1 MGKRIREVMT
11 SHPRTI
17 APSTNLQDAARLLRD
32 LDVGSLPI
40 VDNEECVGMLTDRDI
55 VVRAIAE
62 GRSPSSV
69 SAGEIASKEPVM
81 VDEDEPLDEAERLMA
96 EYQIRRIPV
105 RDRDG
110 HLVGM
115 LSQADVALVHGA
127 KQAGKLVEQ
136 VSR

>member
-1 MGKRIREVMT
+1 M
-11 SHPRTI
+11 
-17 APSTNLQDAARLLRD
+17 LRD